1 MKAAVTT
8 GEKRKLVIEDI
19 PKPRA
24 LPGTLLLK
32 MKCVSICGTDL
43 EYLDGHFD
51 YLKGEGGKI
60 PVGAI
65 LGHEFCA
72 EVVEVGEGVE
82 GWSVG
87 DRAVPGGV
95 PQGCGKCYFCR
106 NRLPSLC
113 LGVAGVRST
122 TASELTPP
130 GTVARNG
137 AFAEYFVRQAVAVQ
151 KMPKTVS
158 DEEAA
163 FVEPLHCGIGAVQ
176 VANIRPGDS
185 AVIYGAGKIGLG
197 AMQCAKIAGAS
208 PVIMIDVIKSRL
220 DTALEM
226 GADKVINAAETD
238 AVCEVVKLTEA
249 GPDAILI
256 CTRAGKVLNEAVDM
270 ARRGGVIVLVGFVP
284 PTEINPGVF
293 VWKNITLAGTLNTT
307 PWDLNMRLIAN
318 GQVNYKPLTKVIMPL
333 EDVQKAFDSMY
344 SGENIVVLLKP

>member
-8 GEKRKLVIEDI
+8 GEKRKLVIEEV
-19 PKPRA
+19 PKPKA

-43 EYLDGHFD
+43 EQLDGHFD

-60 PVGAI
+60 PAGAI
-65 LGHEFCA
+65 IGHEFCA
-72 EVVEVGEGVE
+72 EVEEIGEGVE
-82 GWSVG
+82 GWSLG
-87 DRAVPGGV
+87 DRAVPGEREA
-95 PQGCGKCYFCR
+95 CGQCYYCR

-122 TASELTPP
+122 TGSELTPP
-130 GTVARNG
+130 GTVQRNG
-137 AFAEYFVRQAVAVQ
+137 AFAEYFVRNAAHVQ

-163 FVEPLHCGIGAVQ
+163 FVEPLHSGIGSVQ
-176 VANIRPGDS
+176 VANIRPGES

-208 PVIMIDVIKSRL
+208 PVIMIDVFKSRL

-226 GADKVINAAETD
+226 GADKVINASETD
-238 AVCEVVKLTEA
+238 AVSEVVKLTEA

-270 ARRGGVIVLVGFVP
+270 IRRGGIIVLVGFVP
-284 PTEINPGVF
+284 RTEINPGVF
-293 VWKNITLAGTLNTT
+293 VWKNIRMAGTLNTT

-333 EDVQKAFDSMY
+333 DDIQKAFDSMY
-344 SGENIVVLLKP
+344 SGENIAVLLKP

>member
-32 MKCVSICGTDL
+32 TKCVSICGTEL

-60 PVGAI
+60 QAGAI

-72 EVVEVGEGVE
+72 EVAEIGEGVE
-82 GWSVG
+82 GWSIG
-87 DRAVPGGV
+87 DRAVPGGI

-106 NRLPSLC
+106 RRLPALC

-122 TASELTPP
+122 TASELSPT
-130 GTVARNG
+130 GMGGRSG
-137 AFAEYFVRQAVAVQ
+137 AMTEYFVRRAVDVQ
-151 KMPKTVS
+151 KMPKGVS

-163 FVEPLHCGIGAVQ
+163 LVEPLHSAIGSVEVAGIK
-176 VANIRPGDS
+176 PGDS

-197 AMQCAKIAGAS
+197 AMQCAKIAGAA
-208 PVIMIDVIKSRL
+208 PVIVIDVIDSRL
-220 DTALEM
+220 DMALRM
-226 GADKVINAAETD
+226 GADVVINARKVN
-238 AVCEVVKLTEA
+238 AVSEVVKLTEA

-256 CTRAGKVLNEAVDM
+256 CTRAGKVLNEAIDM

-293 VWKNITLAGTLNTT
+293 VWKTLTLAGTLNKT

-318 GQVNYKPLTKVIMPL
+318 RQVNLKPLTSVVMPL
-333 EDVQKAFDSMY
+333 TDVQKAFDSMY
-344 SGENIVVLLKP
+344 SGENIVVLLRP